1 MFNLK
6 FIFLGGNSFHSK
18 KVDKDFY
25 KVSLYFPDFEKNTEL
40 FVDEKLFEKLTDY
53 PRLTTFDGGF
63 DVAITEKGIMLNLSK
78 FESIQ

>member
-6 FIFLGGNSFHSK
+6 FIFLGCNSFHSK

-25 KVSLYFPDFEKNTEL
+25 KVSLYFPDFEKTTEL

-53 PRLTTFDGGF
+53 PRLTLFNGGF
-63 DVAITEKGIMLNLSK
+63 DVSITEKGIMLNLSK